1 MKVCTFTIPTQD
13 EEIFAKFD
21 EWVKAN
27 PQYFESSR
35 KSRNGGLRSA
45 ALVGLMKF
53 IVENPR
59 SSPKCTLT
67 NWVSLTCSR
76 TTKASFQHLKQN
88 AVFKVAGLNTA
99 HPIRKFNVKYKKNIG
114 KIK

>member
-1 MKVCTFTIPTQD
+1 MKVCTFTIPTS
-13 EEIFAKFD
+13 EEETFEKFD
-21 EWVKAN
+21 EWVKNN

-59 SSPKCTLT
+59 EFAKMYAHELGQLDLFENDKSELLT
-67 NWVSLTCSR
+67 
-76 TTKASFQHLKQN
+76 
-88 AVFKVAGLNTA
+88 
-99 HPIRKFNVKYKKNIG
+99 P
-114 KIK
+114 

>member
-59 SSPKCTLT
+59 EFAKMYANELGQLDMFESEKGELSAP
-67 NWVSLTCSR
+67 
-76 TTKASFQHLKQN
+76 
-88 AVFKVAGLNTA
+88 
-99 HPIRKFNVKYKKNIG
+99 
-114 KIK
+114 

>member
-1 MKVCTFTIPTQD
+1 MKVCTFTIPTKD
-13 EEIFAKFD
+13 EEIFQKFD
-21 EWVKAN
+21 EWVKDH

-59 SSPKCTLT
+59 EFAKMYAHELGQLDLFENESSELQTP
-67 NWVSLTCSR
+67 
-76 TTKASFQHLKQN
+76 
-88 AVFKVAGLNTA
+88 
-99 HPIRKFNVKYKKNIG
+99 
-114 KIK
+114 

>member
-13 EEIFAKFD
+13 EEVFAKFD

-59 SSPKCTLT
+59 EFAKMY
-67 NWVSLTCSR
+67 
-76 TTKASFQHLKQN
+76 
-88 AVFKVAGLNTA
+88 A
-99 HPIRKFNVKYKKNIG
+99 HELGQLDMFESEKGELSAP
-114 KIK
+114 